1 MEKKI
6 KKIGDTKG
14 ATNIG
19 LPEKDR
25 KISAHILTVLLAN
38 EYVLYVKT
46 QKCHWNVES
55 QHFNAL
61 HKLFEQQYKE
71 LAQAI
76 DTIAE
81 RSRALGLK
89 TIGTLEEFI
98 AYTTLIEEPGKNLS
112 DMGMI
117 QSLLTDHEAII
128 RQLRTDLDETAA
140 LDDMGTNNFLND
152 LIEKQEKMAWMLR
165 AHLIK

>member
-6 KKIGDTKG
+6 KQTG
-14 ATNIG
+14 AINIG
-19 LPEKDR
+19 LPEKER
-25 KISAHILTVLLAN
+25 KTSAHILTELLAN

-55 QHFNAL
+55 QNFGAL
-61 HKLFEQQYKE
+61 HKLFEHQYKE

-81 RSRALGLK
+81 RSRALGLR

-98 AYTTLIEEPGKNLS
+98 AYSTLKEEPGKNLS
-112 DMGMI
+112 DMGMV
-117 QSLLTDHEAII
+117 QELLSDHETII
-128 RQLRTDLDETAA
+128 RDLRDDLDETAA
-140 LDDMGTNNFLND
+140 LDDMGTNNFLSD
-152 LIEKQEKMAWMLR
+152 LLEKQEKMAWMLR
-165 AHLIK
+165 AHLIKK